1 MSQKAG
7 KKTRRRTE
15 EELESTGN
23 ETKNVD
29 SRAALEN
36 GKSNDNS
43 LNEEVQEIQAETN
56 DKIEV
61 PEKRRLIETRSRS
74 STPIMKKVK
83 PTEPQTESLQE
94 SGNSNV
100 TEEKK
105 NGSGDALNSSLDS
118 VQEEEIESESQTH
131 ENSELQLKLD
141 DSPILRSKVNK
152 SVVTS
157 HIPSETQSSETEQ
170 KQTENRQP
178 YVSLV
183 RMENLD
189 NKKDNDSSNL
199 QDSVESNDSTKKPE
213 ENITNGHEESNDSFA
228 SLATNDLST
237 VAVCESDATRLNAE
251 FSLKDSEILDSPS
264 NSFLNITKDKS
275 LVDTCRRLSSRK
287 SIRPLDEDFRKRVL
301 RSNLE
306 NKDSL
311 DSPYPSRYSV
321 ERITGMK
328 RKNHSITPPDTKR
341 ARTEG
346 GTIMSY
352 ISRPISTLK
361 RRISRSDLQ
370 SNTPKLTGYKTRYEG
385 FEINS
390 GSQVGVEVG
399 RSDMEKK
406 WCSIM

>member
-1 MSQKAG
+1 MDTESIKMSQKAG

-141 DSPILRSKVNK
+141 DSPILRSK
-152 SVVTS
+152 
-157 HIPSETQSSETEQ
+157 
-170 KQTENRQP
+170 
-178 YVSLV
+178 
-183 RMENLD
+183 
-189 NKKDNDSSNL
+189 
-199 QDSVESNDSTKKPE
+199 DSVESNDSTKKPE